1 MMAPAT
7 IGSGIC
13 IAAPTPMS
21 ATPTVPAVDHDDPVP
36 IATMEQMINVATRKI
51 PGESTLSP

>member
-13 IAAPTPMS
+13 SAAPTPIS
-21 ATPTVPAVDHDDPVP
+21 ATPTVPAVDQDDPVP
-36 IATMEQMINVATRKI
+36 SDTIEQMIIVATRKI